1 MSSRFHRLI
10 GLYSTRQGAMLA
22 SSHLQAEGFLPQ
34 QLRLCQNPDGVLPL
48 LQVDDSHQLLGPL
61 VGGATM
67 GLMVGGPIGLGFSLM
82 LASGTAA
89 ASGAPNGFLML
100 LPLLGGTLGA
110 LLGAALNAG
119 VCRARIGYRI
129 QQALAQGQVVLV
141 VHPNSSD
148 EVRRARRLIR
158 QSGEMTA

>member
-10 GLYSTRQGAMLA
+10 GLNPSRQGAMLA

-34 QLRLCQNPDGVLPL
+34 QLRLCQNPEGVLPL
-48 LQVDDSHQLLGPL
+48 LQVDDSHQLFGPL

-67 GLMVGGPIGLGFSLM
+67 GLMVGGSIGLAFALM
-82 LASGTAA
+82 LAWGTVTASAA
-89 ASGAPNGFLML
+89 PDGLLMI
-100 LPLLGGTLGA
+100 LPLLSAALGA
-110 LLGAALNAG
+110 LMGAALNAG
-119 VCRARIGYRI
+119 VYRARIGHRI